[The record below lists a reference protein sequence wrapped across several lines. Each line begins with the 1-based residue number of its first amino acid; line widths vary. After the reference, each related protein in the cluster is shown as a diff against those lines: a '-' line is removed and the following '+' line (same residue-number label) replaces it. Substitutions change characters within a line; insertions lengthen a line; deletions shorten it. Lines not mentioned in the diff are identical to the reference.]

1 MTESRLFELLTVGRL
16 QLSHRIGM
24 CPLTRFR
31 ASDDHDPL
39 PLVETSTYYA
49 QRSSDPGTLLVSEGS
64 FISPGQGGSPM
75 FLVSITMPRLQRGAE
90 LRTLCMQVAATS
102 TANCGHLDV
111 KQRAMLQKRTRSL
124 SPEPFADRGGL
135 SNGLGET
142 AGG

>member
-1 MTESRLFELLTVGRL
+1 MTESRLSELLTVGRL

-39 PLVETSTYYA
+39 PFVETYYA
-49 QRSSDPGTLLVSEGS
+49 QRSSVPGTLLVSEGR

-75 FLVSITMPRLQRGAE
+75 FLESITMPRLQRGAE

-124 SPEPFADRGGL
+124 SPEPFADRGGGL
-135 SNGLGET
+135 SYGLGET